1 MRTIALIA
9 AALLLALAAQAWSA
23 APVPTGTITG
33 TVENLT
39 GGRRAVAGVEV
50 KLTAYVNNAEA
61 DWKTAKT
68 DARGRFSFSVP
79 TASDRVYVT
88 NVKYKGGDYDS
99 QPVTFKTGDQSKT
112 IAMRVYEP
120 TTDAGILRVNVHHM
134 IVEIG
139 QGMVQV
145 AELLVFTNP
154 TDRTYVGAKVR
165 PDGKRDTLVFSI
177 PTGAKKIEYLEGLM
191 ECCVFATAAGGLQDT
206 MDVKPGV
213 RQIAY
218 SYTLPYTGTDLR
230 IARTIDYRA
239 DRVEVFGKM
248 PSQMQVAPLAAQ
260 PAVTTEQ
267 GSYTRFSGER
277 LPARGEISI
286 LLSGLPVTSSTARRL
301 AIAAFAGVIAA
312 ALAYPL
318 LRRTRRKAVRAA
330 EPTTQ
335 EALVAAIARLDDEF
349 EAGHVPRPQYEA
361 ARARYKSL
369 LRDLIQTIGTE

>member
-1 MRTIALIA
+1 
-9 AALLLALAAQAWSA
+9 
-23 APVPTGTITG
+23 
-33 TVENLT
+33 
-39 GGRRAVAGVEV
+39 
-50 KLTAYVNNAEA
+50 
-61 DWKTAKT
+61 
-68 DARGRFSFSVP
+68 VP
-79 TASDRVYVT
+79 TASDRVYVA

-99 QPVTFKTGDQSKT
+99 QPVTFKTGEQTKT

-120 TTDAGILRVNVHHM
+120 TTDVGILRVNVHHM
-134 IVEIG
+134 IVEVG
-139 QGMVQV
+139 AGMIQV

-177 PTGAKKIEYLEGLM
+177 PPGARSVEYLEGLM
-191 ECCVFATAAGGLQDT
+191 ECCVFATSSGGLQDT
-206 MDVKPGV
+206 MDVKPGM

-218 SYTLPYTGTDLR
+218 SYTLPYARSDLR
-230 IARTIDYRA
+230 IARTLDYRA
-239 DRVEVFGKM
+239 DRVEIFGKM
-248 PSQMQVAPLAAQ
+248 PSQMQVVPLTSQ

-267 GSYTRFSGER
+267 GSYARFSGEGV
-277 LPARGEISI
+277 PARGEISI

-301 AIAAFAGVIAA
+301 TIAAFAGVIAA

-349 EAGHVPRPQYEA
+349 EAGQVSRPQYEA

-369 LRDLIQTIGTE
+369 LRDLIQATGTE